1 MKRLIGIMMIL
12 SVVYSARADLQTD
25 MMNDKIERLDREM
38 TLLQKKV
45 YEADKVSRRRGG
57 SADGQSGAVS
67 ADGLSE
73 LYGQLDAQNNVVS
86 DLTRR
91 VEELSFAVVELK
103 EQIRKMNADIDMRF
117 QTLPAPVT
125 IVPGAPAV
133 PQKKPDIRKIE
144 NEDKAAYDAAYD
156 LLKKGKYAEAE
167 KAFAAFIQ
175 DYPESTLAGNA
186 NYWLG
191 ETYYVRGQYDVA
203 AGIFSD
209 GLTQYEKNSKA
220 PDNLLKLG
228 MTMAQLKKK
237 NEACGFLTLLPEKF
251 PKASDTLKK
260 RAESEARK
268 LACPK

>member
-1 MKRLIGIMMIL
+1 MKRLIGIIMVL
-12 SVVYSARADLQTD
+12 CVVCPARADLQTD

-45 YEADKVSRRRGG
+45 YEADNMSRRRRG
-57 SADGQSGAVS
+57 STEDHSVS
-67 ADGLSE
+67 SDGLSE
-73 LYGQLDAQNNVVS
+73 LYGQLDAQNTVIA

-91 VEELSFAVVELK
+91 TEELSFAVAELK

-133 PQKKPDIRKIE
+133 PQKKPDMRRIE
-144 NEDKAAYDAAYD
+144 NEDKEAYDAAYD

-167 KAFAAFIQ
+167 KAFTVFMR

-191 ETYYVRGQYDVA
+191 ETYYARGQYEVA

-209 GLTQYEKNSKA
+209 GLTQYAKSSKA

-237 NEACGFLTLLPEKF
+237 DEACGFLTLLPEQF

-260 RAESEARK
+260 RAEAEARK